1 MVNKK
6 AEMLRKLA
14 DSFET
19 SIQNKLNTHSGA
31 NITHK
36 RAKEQASARIDAYNM
51 QDSQKL
57 LREAANLA
65 ESGLPD
71 FLKGFRYKKSALNLV
86 SAINRFKSG
95 LPFNNYYQLQ
105 AGKAYADIQVWEQ
118 LVDWGTSV
126 LSHDDGREQEAE
138 LAELEAKVRLARIP
152 GFFPT
157 PKTVI
162 TEFMLPK
169 LTPAQL
175 TGKVLEPSAGNGNI
189 AELLNEPDV
198 IECNYSLRNILGLKG
213 FNLVAHD
220 FLEYQVGGY
229 SAIVGNPPFEK
240 GQDIQHIMHAY
251 SLLAEDGGLVFIMSE
266 GPFFRNDKQSVM
278 FREWLESVNGYS
290 EWLPKNSFKL
300 SGTGVSAR
308 VVWIHK

>member
-6 AEMLRKLA
+6 AVSLRKLA

-19 SIQNKLNTHSGA
+19 AIQNKLNTHSGA

-36 RAKEQASARIDAYNM
+36 RAKEQASAREDAYKM
-51 QDSQKL
+51 QDAQKL
-57 LREAANLA
+57 LREAAILA
-65 ESGLPD
+65 ESSLPD

-86 SAINRFKSG
+86 SAINRSKSG
-95 LPFNNYYQLQ
+95 LSFNNYYQLQ
-105 AGKAYADIQVWEQ
+105 AGKAYADIAVWEQ
-118 LVDWGTSV
+118 LVEWGTSA
-126 LSHDDGREQEAE
+126 LSGDDGREQEAE
-138 LAELEAKVRLARIP
+138 LAELEAKVRLTRIP

-162 TEFMLPK
+162 TEFMLVK
-169 LTPAQL
+169 LTQEQL

-189 AELLNEPDV
+189 AELLDDPDV
-198 IECNYSLRNILGLKG
+198 IECNYSLRHILGLKG
-213 FNLVAHD
+213 FNLVGDD
-220 FLEYQVGGY
+220 FMDYQIKGY
-229 SAIVGNPPFEK
+229 TAIVGNPPFEK

-266 GPFFRNDKQSVM
+266 GPFFRNDKQAVM
-278 FREWLESVNGYS
+278 FREWLDSVDGYS
-290 EWLPKNSFKL
+290 ERLPSNSFKE
-300 SGTGVSAR
+300 SGTGVNAR